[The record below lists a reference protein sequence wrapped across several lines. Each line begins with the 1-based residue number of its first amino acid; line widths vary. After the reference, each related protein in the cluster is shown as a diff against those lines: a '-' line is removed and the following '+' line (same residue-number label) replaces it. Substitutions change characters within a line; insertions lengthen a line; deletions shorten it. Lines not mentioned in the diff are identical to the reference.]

1 MIDLLVIYQV
11 IGNVQK
17 VIWHVRLVY
26 SSSPGIVSPSPI
38 VSPVATESSA
48 VLWAC
53 STSRRRRTSCV
64 IMSVNSLSSRR
75 RILEYDKSY
84 RHANLI

>member
-1 MIDLLVIYQV
+1 MIDLFVIYQV

-48 VLWAC
+48 VL
-53 STSRRRRTSCV
+53 
-64 IMSVNSLSSRR
+64 SVLLNFKTAAYLLCDNIRKF
-75 RILEYDKSY
+75 LV
-84 RHANLI
+84 